1 MLSLLKLLPKNFCLF
16 KSLTLNQNLQ
26 SQFKQTKTNPHPNSQ
41 MACPYFTMIKT
52 LTALVVLMLTL
63 MQLVNLK
70 KKWFP
75 NFIDEKMNNDE
86 RDAKYSEENKEELP
100 PVEVEGH

>member
-1 MLSLLKLLPKNFCLF
+1 
-16 KSLTLNQNLQ
+16 
-26 SQFKQTKTNPHPNSQ
+26 

-75 NFIDEKMNNDE
+75 NYIGEKMNSDKGAENDAE
-86 RDAKYSEENKEELP
+86 YSEENKEELP

>member
-1 MLSLLKLLPKNFCLF
+1 
-16 KSLTLNQNLQ
+16 
-26 SQFKQTKTNPHPNSQ
+26 
-41 MACPYFTMIKT
+41 MACPYFTTIKM

-63 MQLVNLK
+63 MQLASLK

-75 NFIDEKMNNDE
+75 KYVDETVNNDE
-86 RDAKYSEENKEELP
+86 GTSKDASHSEEEKQELP